1 MKAHRTYRRKHAPRT
16 GIAMSG
22 TARASHVNAHG
33 VRVIT
38 DFEVLSVSLVNASQV
53 LHPSWRIVKVKQDE

>member
-1 MKAHRTYRRKHAPRT
+1 MKARRTYRRKCALRT

-53 LHPSWRIVKVKQDE
+53 LHPSWRVVKVTHE